1 MLNNAR
7 ATEYASQFKGND
19 LIDIGRMAIKIK
31 REGYENTRREIMR
44 NNNAS

>member
-1 MLNNAR
+1 MLNNTR

-31 REGYENTRREIMR
+31 RNGYENTRREIMR
-44 NNNAS
+44 DNNA